1 MCPHRKY
8 LKCPEGDRMGDKGKE
23 WVYTAMLGVCWE
35 DYVNRMGY
43 TIQLALK
50 ITLFKL
56 NESNLIQ
63 CYTSVDVLI

>member
-1 MCPHRKY
+1 
-8 LKCPEGDRMGDKGKE
+8 MGDKGKE